1 MQVVALKLNKHKKNN
16 NKKWILP
23 FFLEKYKSS
32 LFPDRGENSTKKQ
45 SLTFSPV
52 SLEANLKL
60 FRA

>member
-16 NKKWILP
+16 NKKRILP

-52 SLEANLKL
+52 SLEAYLKV

>member
-1 MQVVALKLNKHKKNN
+1 MQVVALKLNKQKTTTKSEFC
-16 NKKWILP
+16 L

-52 SLEANLKL
+52 SLEAYLKV